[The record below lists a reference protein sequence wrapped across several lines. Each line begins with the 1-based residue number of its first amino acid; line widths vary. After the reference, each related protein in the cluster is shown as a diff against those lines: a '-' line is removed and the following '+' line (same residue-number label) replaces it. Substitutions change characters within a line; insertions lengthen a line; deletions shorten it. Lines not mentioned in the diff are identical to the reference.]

1 MAMLDELFQ
10 FEAFTDPGGPSPRMA
25 RSPYEPSLGESAPLS
40 LRQDLIMPRFFGGS
54 GSFGGDPRGPSSSVV
69 KAPRAGS
76 EAAAREVK
84 FTKYQLFVR
93 DVLVRYPTG
102 SAEFDEFR
110 AMMADYQR
118 QKCSRFVRPPRPAR
132 AAVSSSSLTG
142 AARDP
147 RRGASPPPRR
157 VRTFERAESSPV

>member
-1 MAMLDELFQ
+1 MLDELFQ

-54 GSFGGDPRGPSSSVV
+54 ASFGGDPRGPSSSVV

-102 SAEFDEFR
+102 SPEFDEFR
-110 AMMADYQR
+110 AMMDDYQR
-118 QKCSRFVRPPRPAR
+118 QKCSRFVRPPRPAVV
-132 AAVSSSSLTG
+132 AFSSSLPG

-147 RRGASPPPRR
+147 RRGASPPPAA
-157 VRTFERAESSPV
+157 FERVESPV